1 MGVVGG
7 RSLRGVAIADPIPYR
22 PWRERGAVVAGE
34 FRWRLGL
41 RPLDLDDW
49 LELGPDADGPG
60 GWIAEKPGLLAAHRD
75 TVFRVLD
82 GIEAECAEV
91 ATAIVDHLRRDPRR
105 ERRERGEIRLDPG
118 LHPLDAAAR
127 LVPEDLVVM
136 VERGGRLVFGGG
148 SVCFPNRW
156 DLAAKL
162 GLPLA
167 DVHRPVARL
176 NDQLEAAVDRAV
188 DRLTPER
195 SFWRLGWGILDT
207 ADGYTPV
214 DGTGAARPVE
224 PGIADLHVRVERETL
239 RRFPDTG
246 VVLFTI
252 RTYVSPLTAVLADPE
267 DRAAITRIVEAM
279 PHDVR
284 AYKDLV
290 APVLALL
297 SRSGSDAVPGAASG
311 EASGGASRCGG
322 QGVVDNL

>member
-1 MGVVGG
+1 MGG
-7 RSLRGVAIADPIPYR
+7 RSLRGVAIVDPIPYR
-22 PWRERGAVVAGE
+22 PWRERGAVVGGE

-49 LELGPDADGPG
+49 IELGPDAEGPA
-60 GWIAEKPGLLAAHRD
+60 GWIAEKPGLLAAHPD

-82 GIEAECAEV
+82 GIEPECAEV
-91 ATAIVDHLRRDPRR
+91 AAAVVDHLVRHGGGDV
-105 ERRERGEIRLDPG
+105 RLDPA

-136 VERGGRLVFGGG
+136 VEREGRLVFGGG

-156 DLAAKL
+156 DLGSKV

-167 DVHRPVARL
+167 EVHRPVARL
-176 NDQLEAAVDRAV
+176 NDQLEPAVDQV
-188 DRLTPER
+188 FDRLTPQR

-214 DGTGAARPVE
+214 DGTGPARPVA
-224 PGIADLHVRVERETL
+224 PGLADLHVRVERETL

-252 RTYVSPLTAVLADPE
+252 RTYVSPLAAVLADPA
-267 DRAAITRIVEAM
+267 DRAAIAGIVAAM
-279 PHDVR
+279 PDDVR
-284 AYKDLV
+284 AYKDL
-290 APVLALL
+290 AEPVLALL
-297 SRSGSDAVPGAASG
+297 SEMAAGSESVDRVETIVRSEAGA
-311 EASGGASRCGG
+311 E
-322 QGVVDNL
+322 GVVDNFVT